1 MFVYVACML
10 ETPIPTVFKGI
21 SSEIRVCCASFV
33 NSKIG
38 LLGFALRYLYFQTPL
53 PMLSGSNT
61 YAFRLQ
67 YL

>member
-10 ETPIPTVFKGI
+10 EIPISPVFKGV

-33 NSKIG
+33 YTNFIN
-38 LLGFALRYLYFQTPL
+38 RNLYTTVKSGKVTPQVL
-53 PMLSGSNT
+53 HRDI